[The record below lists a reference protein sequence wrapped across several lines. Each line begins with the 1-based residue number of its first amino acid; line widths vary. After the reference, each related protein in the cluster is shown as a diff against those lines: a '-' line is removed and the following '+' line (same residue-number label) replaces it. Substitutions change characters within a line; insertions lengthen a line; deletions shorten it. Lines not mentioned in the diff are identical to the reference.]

1 MLSVCE
7 LTCAQIRMRLL
18 HFIKLTF
25 GYNIVCLSFP
35 NAKFLVWKKTT
46 LDRVYNDLQF
56 GSAQNILTTH
66 FSAFVCYSKLTTAGQ
81 EGEYWGKLP

>member
-1 MLSVCE
+1 ML
-7 LTCAQIRMRLL
+7 
-18 HFIKLTF
+18 
-25 GYNIVCLSFP
+25 N
-35 NAKFLVWKKTT
+35 FLFEKKTT